1 LSQIGF
7 RIMLPAMNARKL
19 HKLQREMQ
27 AFVEDVAAGIGRSE
41 RKQWCSTYLRGLL
54 LDGDRKS
61 IEPMASRLTAID
73 RPEKDYIQ
81 ALQQFINQS
90 NWEDP
95 LIRENM
101 RRRIGRT
108 FGTEGVL
115 IIDDTG
121 FVKQGKHSVGVARQY
136 SGTLGKVGNCQI
148 AVTLQFQ
155 VDKSVLCIDAE
166 LYLPESWTTDGKR
179 LKKAGVPQET
189 GYRPKWQIALAML
202 RQARSEGFSGPVLA
216 DSAYGSVT
224 QFRRELDTLGLPW
237 CLGIDSTLRVIA
249 ADADLGPVPAKGS
262 MGRTPTR
269 PQKIADR
276 TLKTRSAADWAWR
289 RRSAFRT
296 VTWRPGSQGPM
307 SSRFAVWR
315 VRHAYHATMG
325 YQPLEACWLIA
336 EWPLD
341 AEKPTKYFFSN
352 LPATASRK
360 ELVRLAKRRWWV
372 EHSYKELKEELGL
385 DHFEG
390 RSWRGWHHHVT
401 LTMLAYLFLVEL
413 RSKLGKRGIPA

>member
-1 LSQIGF
+1 LSEISF
-7 RIMLPAMNARKL
+7 RVMLPAMNARKL
-19 HKLQREMQ
+19 HKLKNEMQ

-41 RKQWCSTYLRGLL
+41 RRHWCSTYLRGLL

-61 IEPMASRLTAID
+61 IEPMASRLAAID
-73 RPEKDYIQ
+73 RPEKDYVQ

-101 RRRIGRT
+101 RRRISRI

-136 SGTLGKVGNCQI
+136 SGTLGKVGNCQV

-155 VDKSVLCIDAE
+155 VARSVLCIGAE
-166 LYLPESWTTDGKR
+166 LYLPESWAGDATR
-179 LKKAGVPQET
+179 LKKAGVPGEI
-189 GYRPKWQIALAML
+189 GYRPKWQIALEMI
-202 RQARSEGFSGPVLA
+202 RRVKTEGFTGPVLA
-216 DSAYGSVT
+216 DSAYGTVT
-224 QFRRELDTLGLPW
+224 QFRRELDSLGLQW

-249 ADADLGPVPAKGS
+249 ADADLGRIPPQGS
-262 MGRTPTR
+262 MGRPATR
-269 PQKIADR
+269 PQKIARR
-276 TLKTRSAADWAWR
+276 TLKTRSVLDWATRHKAAYR
-289 RRSAFRT
+289 R
-296 VTWRPGSQGPM
+296 VTWRHGTQGPM
-307 SSRFAVWR
+307 SSRFGVWR
-315 VRHAYHATMG
+315 VRHAHRACAG
-325 YQPLEACWLIA
+325 AEPLEPCWLIA
-336 EWPLD
+336 EWPIE
-341 AEKPTKYFFSN
+341 AEKPTKFFFSN

-372 EHSYKELKEELGL
+372 EHSYKELKDELGL

-401 LTMLAYLFLVEL
+401 LTMLAYLFLVEMRL
-413 RSKLGKRGIPA
+413 RLGKKGVPA

>member
-1 LSQIGF
+1 
-7 RIMLPAMNARKL
+7 MLPAMNARKL
-19 HKLQREMQ
+19 HKLKNEMQ

-41 RKQWCSTYLRGLL
+41 RKHWCSTYLRGLL

-61 IEPMASRLTAID
+61 IEPMADRLAAID
-73 RPEKDYIQ
+73 QPEKDYVQ

-90 NWEDP
+90 NWEDA
-95 LIRENM
+95 LVQENM
-101 RRRIGRT
+101 RRRIGRI

-121 FVKQGKHSVGVARQY
+121 FVKQGKHSVGVSRQY

-155 VDKSVLCIDAE
+155 VERSVLCIGAE
-166 LYLPESWTTDGKR
+166 LYLPEAWTTDAKR
-179 LKKAGVPQET
+179 MKKAGVPAEI
-189 GYRPKWQIALAML
+189 GYRPKWQIALEMIG
-202 RQARSEGFSGPVLA
+202 RARSEGFSGPVLA
-216 DSAYGSVT
+216 DSAYGTVT
-224 QFRRELDTLGLPW
+224 QFRQELDSLGLPW

-249 ADADLGPVPAKGS
+249 ANADLGPVPAKGP

-269 PQKIADR
+269 PQKLADR
-276 TLKTRSAADWAWR
+276 TLKTRSVADWAWR
-289 RRSAFRT
+289 RRAAFRK
-296 VTWRPGSQGPM
+296 VTWRQGSRGPM

-315 VRHAYHATMG
+315 VRHAHRATMG
-325 YQPLEACWLIA
+325 IEPLEACWLIA
-336 EWPLD
+336 EWPTD
-341 AEKPTKYFFSN
+341 AEKPTKFFFSN

-372 EHSYKELKEELGL
+372 EHSYKELKDELGL

-413 RSKLGKRGIPA
+413 RKRLGKKGIPA